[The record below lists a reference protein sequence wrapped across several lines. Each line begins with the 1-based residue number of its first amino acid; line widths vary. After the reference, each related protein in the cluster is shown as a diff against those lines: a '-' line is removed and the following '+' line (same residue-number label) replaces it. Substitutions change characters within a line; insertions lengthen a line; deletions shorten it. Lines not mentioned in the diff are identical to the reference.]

1 MNDDR
6 LKIINLFRDSKL
18 ETNDKLRPIL
28 SIESSTDNI
37 DFLNYIINNFNIIDN
52 EYGLKAPNK
61 KNTTYYKL
69 IKNSLPPSQFDLFFL
84 NNELDFLSKF
94 RTEINTVQKSYFIKS
109 LNFYSETDEDKK
121 SEEIFF
127 KYYNLLILLKEII
140 ESISDDKEPKSEII
154 IYSIFYKG
162 NIKVEN
168 KLVETND
175 DNYVE
180 APKDKN
186 ILIFL
191 SDNYK
196 CNKIANILHEL
207 IKDVN
212 KAQNDN
218 SDYKINIEFLKKSIY
233 DQFKEKIKDKKE
245 IYFYELIEKLEQI
258 YDDYELIKRAYIDSL
273 NPDKLKDD
281 FQKKYQEALT
291 YLNSILTDI
300 HTKTLFIPIAIIL
313 SILPKLI
320 NNSSKSSIK
329 IFNYPLLNNYV
340 LFILGAALLG
350 IIFYFMLG
358 YRKIIKNIGLLI
370 KNLKEEVNRNKNN
383 TSFYDKITEQNKN
396 LSELFDIVKN
406 RLYFSYI
413 LVSIGIIFL
422 FFIFIC

>member
-1 MNDDR
+1 MSNNS
-6 LKIINLFRDSKL
+6 LKIINLFIDSKL
-18 ETNDKLRPIL
+18 EENCKLRPVL
-28 SIESSTDNI
+28 SVKYSEEHLSFLRELKDLGIIE
-37 DFLNYIINNFNIIDN
+37 
-52 EYGLKAPNK
+52 EQYGLQYTSDK
-61 KNTTYYKL
+61 KNIYYKL
-69 IKNSLPPSQFDLFFL
+69 IKNTLPASEFNLFFL
-84 NNELDFLSKF
+84 NNELDLLNKF
-94 RTEINTVQKSYFIKS
+94 KTELNEVTKPYFIKS
-109 LNFYSETDEDKK
+109 LNFYSETNENKK

-140 ESISDDKEPKSEII
+140 ESISDDKESKSEII

-168 KLVETND
+168 KLVETDD

-180 APKDKN
+180 AYRNEN

-191 SDNYK
+191 NDINK
-196 CNKIANILHEL
+196 CNKIADILHEL

-233 DQFKEKIKDKKE
+233 DQFKEKIKDKKA

-300 HTKTLFIPIAIIL
+300 HTKTLFIPVAIIL

-320 NNSSKSSIK
+320 NNNSKSSVK
-329 IFNYPLLNNYV
+329 IFGYPLLNNSL
-340 LFILGAALLG
+340 LFILGTILLLT
-350 IIFYFMLG
+350 IFYFMFG

-370 KNLKEEVNRNKNN
+370 KNLDDEVNKNKNN
-383 TSFYDKITEQNKN
+383 TCFYDKIKEQHKN
-396 LSELFDIVKN
+396 IDELFITVKN
-406 RLYFSYI
+406 RLYFSYVFI
-413 LVSIGIIFL
+413 FIGILFL
-422 FFIFIC
+422 FFIFIN